1 VIVARATPA
10 QVDVISFPRRSPLP
24 DASLDVP
31 PQAAELSPPGAAD
44 VVAGTLAAAEAL
56 VRIARVDDDIDG
68 GRIRIR
74 HLRLP
79 LDGGAPVAQE
89 LGAS

>member
-1 VIVARATPA
+1 M
-10 QVDVISFPRRSPLP
+10 
-24 DASLDVP
+24 
-31 PQAAELSPPGAAD
+31 
-44 VVAGTLAAAEAL
+44 AGTLAAAEAL
-56 VRIARVDDDIDG
+56 IRIAGVDGDIG
-68 GRIRIR
+68 RIR

>member
-1 VIVARATPA
+1 ARATTA
-10 QVDVISFPRRSPLP
+10 QVDLLSFPRRAPAP
-24 DASLDVP
+24 DASLALP
-31 PQAAELSPPGAAD
+31 AQASMVSVPGAAD

-56 VRIARVDDDIDG
+56 VRLTSVEDG
-68 GRIRIR
+68 GDIGRIR

-89 LGAS
+89 IGAA